1 MELKFYI
8 IESPIELLDKLEL
21 DENIKEKIELIDF
34 PGLDPSFEEAHNQS
48 KILLRI
54 IEGFIHINSNIEYDN
69 NANTK
74 IINLIYNA
82 IKNRDSFNFNTC
94 LFILNKIDQLEKGG
108 KKINLN
114 DMKNK
119 IIKIIDQNNI
129 SLPSQEWYKLKD
141 KIKDSQFIMTK
152 FSSLSY
158 QQYKDFELNIENFE
172 AFIKLNS
179 YKNKKKSESVWNNIN
194 NMLSNLKDLIFK
206 PDDDF
211 IDIINDNLKKNYMA
225 IDPYFEPD
233 QKDFEEYYKRLVDLL
248 TPYDKDNKIKK
259 GTKNELLN
267 EIVKN
272 YLYMKTNIKKY
283 KFYENSFYEQLV
295 KEYGKILQ
303 NSTIFFD
310 EKRVN
315 DVLNYM
321 IDCYI
326 AIIEVLK
333 RVELSIRGDSNSEFG
348 SINIEDVKNEIDDK
362 YNTCKNNIEFQLNQT
377 KINIDSKIEN
387 DFSKQNFPNL
397 VKVNTNLIAKL
408 KEYVDKE
415 CIAFIN
421 FIKRKNQIIIDKLK
435 LKTLEE
441 EKAKFL
447 ENMKK
452 FKGEKMA
459 ESNKTSNDYSI
470 FNSFLFFK
478 WFDYN
483 ASKQCYQDEIDQYFN
498 ENRDNIIKNLTDN
511 RNNGKINI
519 ERIHDVF
526 IDNIK
531 GLKTNFSYFEEIVKN
546 IEDFIYRLFGI
557 KD

>member
-1 MELKFYI
+1 MI
-8 IESPIELLDKLEL
+8 S
-21 DENIKEKIELIDF
+21 
-34 PGLDPSFEEAHNQS
+34 
-48 KILLRI
+48 
-54 IEGFIHINSNIEYDN
+54 
-69 NANTK
+69 
-74 IINLIYNA
+74 
-82 IKNRDSFNFNTC
+82 
-94 LFILNKIDQLEKGG
+94 

-119 IIKIIDQNNI
+119 IIKIIDNNNY

-152 FSSLSY
+152 FSSLLY

-172 AFIKLNS
+172 AFIKLNY
-179 YKNKKKSESVWNNIN
+179 YKNKKKSESFWNNIN
-194 NMLSNLKDLIFK
+194 NVLSNVKDLIFK

-225 IDPYFEPD
+225 IDPYFKPNR
-233 QKDFEEYYKRLVDLL
+233 KDFNEYYKRLVDLL
-248 TPYDKDNKIKK
+248 TPYDKDYKIKN
-259 GTKNELLN
+259 GIKNELLN

-272 YLYMKTNIKKY
+272 YLYMKTNIKKH

-295 KEYGKILQ
+295 QEYGKILK

-348 SINIEDVKNEIDDK
+348 SIKIEDVKNEIDDK
-362 YNTCKNNIEFQLNQT
+362 YNTCKNNIEFQLIQT
-377 KINIDSKIEN
+377 KINIDNNIEN
-387 DFSKQNFPNL
+387 NFSKQKFPNL
-397 VKVNTNLIAKL
+397 VEVNNKFIAKL
-408 KEYVDKE
+408 KDYVDTE
-415 CIAFIN
+415 CNNFGE
-421 FIKRKNQIIIDKLK
+421 FIKRKNQDIIDKLE

-459 ESNKTSNDYSI
+459 ESNKTSNDYTI
-470 FNSFLFFK
+470 TNSFLFFK

-483 ASKQCYQDEIDQYFN
+483 ASKQCYQNAIDQYFN
-498 ENRDNIIKNLTDN
+498 ENRDNIINNLTDN
-511 RNNGKINI
+511 RNNGKRNI
-519 ERIHDVF
+519 ERIYDVF

-531 GLKTNFSYFEEIVKN
+531 GLKTNFSYFEKIVKN